1 MIAFMYVAVA
11 VIAYLC
17 GSIPCGVLI
26 SKWLT
31 KRDVRK
37 VGSGKTGMTNVLR
50 TAGRKAA
57 AISLVLDIAKGAL
70 AVGIAGLIFWGNEDT
85 VAVFTFNESA
95 KILAGLAAIVG
106 HNWSIFL
113 KFKGGRG
120 VATFMGA
127 LAGLYWPAAVLGGVL
142 IFLVGLRTKYMSM
155 GSLVGAVGAFFLLT
169 AFYIL
174 KIDFLRSSPMPVEYS
189 IFVLIGVL
197 FVWVMHR
204 DNITRLY
211 NGTERKIG
219 EKHKASAKKST
230 KINTKVAATVPA
242 KINSQTHK

>member
-1 MIAFMYVAVA
+1 MIAFMFVAVA
-11 VIAYLC
+11 VLGYLC

-26 SKWLT
+26 SKRYT
-31 KRDVRK
+31 QQDITK
-37 VGSGKTGMTNVLR
+37 VGTGKTGMTNVMR
-50 TAGRKAA
+50 AAGKKAA
-57 AISLVLDIAKGAL
+57 AISLILDIAKGAL
-70 AVGIAGLIFWGNEDT
+70 AVGIAWLIFLGNTDT
-85 VAVFTFNESA
+85 FTVFTYSESA

-127 LAGLYWPAAVLGGVL
+127 LAGLYWPAAVLGGIL
-142 IFLVGLRTKYMSM
+142 IFLVGIRTKYMSM
-155 GSLVGAVGAFFLLT
+155 GSLVGAVVAFFLLT

-174 KIDFLRSSPMPVEYS
+174 KIDFLRSSPMPIEYS
-189 IFVLIGVL
+189 IYVLVGVI

-219 EKHKASAKKST
+219 EHPKAPTTIPES
-230 KINTKVAATVPA
+230 VPA
-242 KINSQTHK
+242 RTHK

>member
-1 MIAFMYVAVA
+1 MIALMYIAVV
-11 VIAYLC
+11 VIGYLC

-26 SKWLT
+26 SRRYGK
-31 KRDVRK
+31 KDVRK
-37 VGSGKTGMTNVLR
+37 VGSGKIGMTNVLR
-50 TAGRKAA
+50 AAGRKAA
-57 AISLVLDIAKGAL
+57 AVSLVLDIAKGAL
-70 AVGIAGLIFWGNEDT
+70 AVGLATLIFWGQNDT
-85 VAVFTFNESA
+85 ATVFTLNESA
-95 KILAGLAAIVG
+95 KILAGLAAIAG
-106 HNWSIFL
+106 HNWSVFL

-142 IFLVGLRTKYMSM
+142 IFVVGLRTKYMSM
-155 GSLVGAVGAFFLLT
+155 GSLVGAVGAFFLLI

-174 KIDFLRSSPMPVEYS
+174 KIAFLRSGPMPIEYS
-189 IFVLIGVL
+189 IYVLIGVI

-219 EKHKASAKKST
+219 EKKTAP
-230 KINTKVAATVPA
+230 AAIPA
-242 KINSQTHK
+242 HARK

>member
-1 MIAFMYVAVA
+1 MIVLMFIAV
-11 VIAYLC
+11 VVLGYLC
-17 GSIPCGVLI
+17 GSIPCGVFI
-26 SKWLT
+26 SKRYT
-31 KRDVRK
+31 KQDVTK
-37 VGSGKTGMTNVLR
+37 VGTGKTGMTNVLR

-57 AISLVLDIAKGAL
+57 AISLVLDIIKGAL
-70 AVGIAGLIFWGNEDT
+70 AVGIAWLIFLGNSDT
-85 VAVFTFNESA
+85 ATVFTFKETA
-95 KILAGLAAIVG
+95 KVLAGLAAIAG

-169 AFYIL
+169 AFYII
-174 KIDFLRSSPMPVEYS
+174 KIDFLRSGPMPVEYS
-189 IFVLIGVL
+189 AYVLIGVL

-219 EKHKASAKKST
+219 EKHKTPTTEPEK
-230 KINTKVAATVPA
+230 VPA
-242 KINSQTHK
+242 RTRK

>member
-1 MIAFMYVAVA
+1 MIALMFVAVA
-11 VIAYLC
+11 VIGYLC

-26 SKWLT
+26 SKWLA

-37 VGSGKTGMTNVLR
+37 VGSGKTGMTNVMR
-50 TAGRKAA
+50 AAGRKAA
-57 AISLVLDIAKGAL
+57 IISLVLDIAKGAL
-70 AVGIAGLIFWGNEDT
+70 AVGLATLIFWGQNDT
-85 VAVFTFNESA
+85 ATVFTLNESA
-95 KILAGLAAIVG
+95 KILAGLAAIAG
-106 HNWSIFL
+106 HNWSVFL

-127 LAGLYWPAAVLGGVL
+127 LAGLYWPAAVLGGIL
-142 IFLVGLRTKYMSM
+142 IFLIGLRTKYMSM

-189 IFVLIGVL
+189 IYVLIGVI

-219 EKHKASAKKST
+219 EK
-230 KINTKVAATVPA
+230 AAVPA
-242 KINSQTHK
+242 KASTRTHK

>member
-1 MIAFMYVAVA
+1 MIVFMYIAVA
-11 VIAYLC
+11 VIGYLC

-26 SKWLT
+26 SKWLA

-37 VGSGKTGMTNVLR
+37 VGSGKIGMTNVLR

-57 AISLVLDIAKGAL
+57 AISLILDIAKGAL
-70 AVGIAGLIFWGNEDT
+70 AVGIAGLIFWGNKDMFT
-85 VAVFTFNESA
+85 VFTLNESA
-95 KILAGLAAIVG
+95 KILGGLAAIVG
-106 HNWSIFL
+106 HNWSVFL

-174 KIDFLRSSPMPVEYS
+174 KIGFLRSSPMPVEYS
-189 IFVLIGVL
+189 VFVLIGVL

-219 EKHKASAKKST
+219 EKSKASAKNSAK
-230 KINTKVAATVPA
+230 NTAKVPATVTA
-242 KINSQTHK
+242 KVSNRIRK

>member
-1 MIAFMYVAVA
+1 MIALMYVSVA
-11 VIAYLC
+11 ILGYLC

-26 SKWLT
+26 SKWLAR
-31 KRDVRK
+31 KDVRN
-37 VGSGKTGMTNVLR
+37 VGSGKTGMTNVMR
-50 TAGRKAA
+50 VAGRKAA
-57 AISLVLDIAKGAL
+57 AVSLVLDIAKGAL
-70 AVGIAGLIFWGNEDT
+70 AVGLATWIFWGHNDT
-85 VAVFTFNESA
+85 VTVFALNESS
-95 KILAGLAAIVG
+95 KILAGLAAIAG
-106 HNWSIFL
+106 HNWSVFL

-142 IFLVGLRTKYMSM
+142 IFLIGLRTKYMSM

-174 KIDFLRSSPMPVEYS
+174 KIDFLRSGPMPIEYS

-197 FVWVMHR
+197 FIWVMHR

-219 EKHKASAKKST
+219 EKPKTPAKESSKVPAT
-230 KINTKVAATVPA
+230 VAAKVNTRTR
-242 KINSQTHK
+242 K

>member
-1 MIAFMYVAVA
+1 MIALMFIAAAVLG
-11 VIAYLC
+11 YLC

-26 SKWLT
+26 SKRYT
-31 KRDVRK
+31 KQDVTK
-37 VGSGKTGMTNVLR
+37 VGTGKTGMTNVLR
-50 TAGRKAA
+50 AAGRKAA
-57 AISLVLDIAKGAL
+57 AISLILDIAKGAL
-70 AVGIAGLIFWGNEDT
+70 AVGIATLIFWGNNDT
-85 VAVFTFNESA
+85 FSVFTLSESA
-95 KILAGLAAIVG
+95 KILAGLAAIAG
-106 HNWSIFL
+106 HNWSVFL

-127 LAGLYWPAAVLGGVL
+127 LAGLYWPAAVLGGIL
-142 IFLVGLRTKYMSM
+142 IFAVGLRTKYMSM

-174 KIDFLRSSPMPVEYS
+174 KIDFLRSGPMPVEYS
-189 IFVLIGVL
+189 AYVLIGVL

-219 EKHKASAKKST
+219 DKHKATAT
-230 KINTKVAATVPA
+230 TEPEKVTARVR
-242 KINSQTHK
+242 K